1 MSHIY
6 KLELH
11 VCHIP
16 VMSHYARPRQTPQST
31 TPVHGRATSP
41 AVRQSPDWSCGRLGG
56 LTQASAFQHHPLTQ
70 ANDLLTGKNW
80 KVNDSGEGAQE
91 QETFLKTQVYNGL
104 PMFPHISLVALTCS
118 TAHAR
123 QIMSGV
129 CRSRTLSVGHYG
141 QHRRD
146 SIVTMYHIY
155 YILPGSSN
163 GPSID
168 NSGLH
173 MDLHWTPI
181 G

>member
-1 MSHIY
+1 
-6 KLELH
+6 
-11 VCHIP
+11 
-16 VMSHYARPRQTPQST
+16 MSHYARPRQTP
-31 TPVHGRATSP
+31 SP
-41 AVRQSPDWSCGRLGG
+41 PPRTAVRSPEVRQSPDWSCGRLGG

-104 PMFPHISLVALTCS
+104 PMFPHISLVALRCS

-146 SIVTMYHIY
+146 SFVCIIYIYIY
-155 YILPGSSN
+155 YITWIIQWAIN
-163 GPSID
+163 RQFWTTYGPPLD
-168 NSGLH
+168 T
-173 MDLHWTPI
+173 HWMILVFSVTYC
-181 G
+181 